1 MNIAEEI
8 RRLCREKNAIIMA
21 HYYQRPEIQDIADF
35 VGDSLALA
43 QVAAKTDAD
52 IIVMCGVHFMAE
64 TAKILCPDKKVLI
77 PAPEAGCSLADSCK
91 AADLAAWKVAHPNHM
106 VVSYVNTSAAVKALT
121 DVVVT
126 SSNALKIV
134 KQLPEDRPILFGPD
148 QNLGGYINRMTGRS
162 MELWN
167 GGCHVHARFSE
178 EALLALKEQY
188 PTAKVLAH
196 PECKQSIL
204 QHADVIGSTQALLDY
219 AKQSMADTKNS
230 LPFREGMGVGSL
242 LAIGEIGL
250 DYHWDTTFK
259 EQQHEAL
266 REQMR
271 WAEQYHLPVMIH
283 SRDATEDT
291 LKILR
296 EFPTVKGVMHCFS
309 GSHEVAQ
316 QVVEMGY
323 YLGIG
328 GVLTF
333 KNCKLAEHLV
343 GIPLERLVLE
353 TDAPY
358 MAPVPHRGK
367 RNESRWMWYV
377 VERLAQ
383 VYNCTPE
390 HVNEVTTANAKA
402 LFVINL

>member
-1 MNIAEEI
+1 MNIVEEI
-8 RRLCREKNAIIMA
+8 RALCQEKNAIIMA
-21 HYYQRPEIQDIADF
+21 HYYQRPEIQDVADF

-64 TAKILCPDKKVLI
+64 TAKILCPNKKVLI

-219 AKQSMADTKNS
+219 AKQSNS
-230 LPFREGMGVGSL
+230 SL
-242 LAIGEIGL
+242 ERPISNS
-250 DYHWDTTFK
+250 
-259 EQQHEAL
+259 EASHL
-266 REQMR
+266 
-271 WAEQYHLPVMIH
+271 QYIV
-283 SRDATEDT
+283 ATESGIFHEMQKSCPEVEFIAVPAEGGGCNECEYMRMCT
-291 LKILR
+291 LENLR
-296 EFPTVKGVMHCFS
+296 DC
-309 GSHEVAQ
+309 
-316 QVVEMGY
+316 
-323 YLGIG
+323 L
-328 GVLTF
+328 L
-333 KNCKLAEHLV
+333 
-343 GIPLERLVLE
+343 
-353 TDAPY
+353 
-358 MAPVPHRGK
+358 
-367 RNESRWMWYV
+367 NESNEIA
-377 VERLAQ
+377 VEETIAHDAIRPIQRML
-383 VYNCTPE
+383 E
-390 HVNEVTTANAKA
+390 MS
-402 LFVINL
+402 

>member
-1 MNIAEEI
+1 MNIVEEI
-8 RRLCREKNAIIMA
+8 RALCQEKNAIIMA
-21 HYYQRPEIQDIADF
+21 HYYQRPEIQDVADF

-64 TAKILCPDKKVLI
+64 TAKILCPNKKVLI

-219 AKQSMADTKNS
+219 AKQSMANTKNS
-230 LPFREGMGVGSL
+230 LPFREGMVVGL
-242 LAIGEIGL
+242 QFI
-250 DYHWDTTFK
+250 
-259 EQQHEAL
+259 
-266 REQMR
+266 
-271 WAEQYHLPVMIH
+271 V
-283 SRDATEDT
+283 ATESGILHEMQKSCPEVEFIAVPAEGGGCNECEYMRMCT
-291 LKILR
+291 LENLR
-296 EFPTVKGVMHCFS
+296 DC
-309 GSHEVAQ
+309 
-316 QVVEMGY
+316 
-323 YLGIG
+323 L
-328 GVLTF
+328 L
-333 KNCKLAEHLV
+333 
-343 GIPLERLVLE
+343 
-353 TDAPY
+353 
-358 MAPVPHRGK
+358 
-367 RNESRWMWYV
+367 NESNEIA
-377 VERLAQ
+377 VEETIAHDAIRPIQRML
-383 VYNCTPE
+383 E
-390 HVNEVTTANAKA
+390 MS
-402 LFVINL
+402 